1 MINKLPSGVKRGKG
15 ENPSKWRCI
24 AGKII
29 ELNRGFSGKPCL
41 MRVSNWDEVGKYGK
55 TTKEP

>member
-1 MINKLPSGVKRGKG
+1 MINKLPSGVKHGKG

-29 ELNRGFSGKPCL
+29 ELKSRIFRQA
-41 MRVSNWDEVGKYGK
+41 MFDEG
-55 TTKEP
+55 